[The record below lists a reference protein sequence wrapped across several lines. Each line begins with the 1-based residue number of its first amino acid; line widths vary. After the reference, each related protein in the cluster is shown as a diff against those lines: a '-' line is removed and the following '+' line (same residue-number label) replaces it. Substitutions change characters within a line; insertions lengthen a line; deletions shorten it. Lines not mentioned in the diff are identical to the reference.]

1 MISLNNRL
9 TTVSRFLKQG
19 TIADIGSDHAYL
31 PIYAI
36 QNHLCECGIAGEV
49 IQGPFQA
56 AVKNVAANHLVERID
71 VRLGDGL
78 SVIHPED
85 VIDNIT
91 ICGMGGPLIA
101 KILKDGQDKLS
112 QHPRLILQS
121 NIQTENLRQTL
132 QQLIYE
138 IVVAEHST
146 QLIELSSDELKFGPK
161 LLNNKNEYFIKK
173 WQRELEAL
181 YHIKSKL
188 NTEQHHQ
195 RLAQINDEIAVIERV
210 L

>member
-36 QNHLCECGIAGEV
+36 QNHYANAVLLEKLFKAL
-49 IQGPFQA
+49 FQA
-56 AVKNVAANHLVERID
+56 AVKNVAANQLVDRID

-91 ICGMGGPLIA
+91 ICGMGGPLI
-101 KILKDGQDKLS
+101 S
-112 QHPRLILQS
+112 
-121 NIQTENLRQTL
+121 
-132 QQLIYE
+132 
-138 IVVAEHST
+138 
-146 QLIELSSDELKFGPK
+146 LKF
-161 LLNNKNEYFIKK
+161 
-173 WQRELEAL
+173 
-181 YHIKSKL
+181 
-188 NTEQHHQ
+188 
-195 RLAQINDEIAVIERV
+195 
-210 L
+210 